1 MWQNAIHFK
10 RLTFS
15 KLCKLMTNVFLE
27 FMIMMAKFNVGL
39 MDNCMPVLIL
49 RSRDM
54 IGIDSCL
61 TKSPNHQLSKIIIK
75 TVVRANFS
83 SQILTWFCTIL
94 LMNGAI
100 WRTFLMKT
108 LCLIRLSNISNTHFF
123 ANEGWWS
130 TTAGC

>member
-1 MWQNAIHFK
+1 
-10 RLTFS
+10 
-15 KLCKLMTNVFLE
+15 
-27 FMIMMAKFNVGL
+27 MMAKFNVGL

-61 TKSPNHQLSKIIIK
+61 TKSPNHQLSKIVIK

-100 WRTFLMKT
+100 
-108 LCLIRLSNISNTHFF
+108 
-123 ANEGWWS
+123 
-130 TTAGC
+130 

>member
-1 MWQNAIHFK
+1 
-10 RLTFS
+10 
-15 KLCKLMTNVFLE
+15 MTNVFLE

-75 TVVRANFS
+75 TVVRGNFDLVLHDFACEWCNLTNFS
-83 SQILTWFCTIL
+83 
-94 LMNGAI
+94 NE
-100 WRTFLMKT
+100 
-108 LCLIRLSNISNTHFF
+108 NTMP
-123 ANEGWWS
+123 N
-130 TTAGC
+130 